1 MPKNK
6 GRGKNRRRGT
16 NDAEDE
22 KRELEFKKEGQEYG
36 QVLRMLGNGRCEVL
50 CSDETTR
57 LSHICGKLYKKV
69 WISAGDIVLVCVRD
83 YQDTKADIVHRYYHR
98 EARSL
103 KAYGE
108 LPESMTWRKNK
119 GNLVGLGTR
128 GDPRVMVTRT
138 LAASSSSS
146 SFAHHTG
153 STSNEQPKSLED
165 ALIKHVM
172 VTLEE
177 VITRTLDPAA
187 LGSRDALAKTVYSR
201 LFDWIVEKINNL
213 IGQDPNSKSLIGVLD
228 IYGFESFKHK
238 STPSDLCTPL
248 HDPKE
253 VRKIAADLLVNSV
266 QVNIGNID
274 ELVVNQFITQDY
286 VYRIRRTGR
295 AGATGQTYT
304 FFGDQDAKHA
314 SDLVKLLEGANQR
327 VPAEIRDMASRGRG
341 GRPAS
346 SFGGRS
352 SFGEG
357 RDDNRFSS
365 GGYQQQ
371 MSFHDNVGVLKR
383 SVAGADV
390 LLAKLAQDGES
401 AAPIGTV
408 VVYQWVNQCQAD
420 VGSMWE
426 GQNTFA
432 TCAMIRSKIS
442 QLLMM
447 LRYGKGNCAE
457 QDELMEANAREQVR
471 EREWQ
476 QRIIDINSVCNIALS

>member
-108 LPESMTWRKNK
+108 LPESMTPDYEKYIEEKLVLQLLPKRKNK

-128 GDPRVMVTRT
+128 GDPRVMVTHT

-153 STSNEQPKSLED
+153 STSSEQPKSLED

-177 VITRTLDPAA
+177 IITRTLDPAA

-228 IYGFESFKHK
+228 IYGFDSFKHN

-295 AGATGQTYT
+295 ASAIGQTYT
-304 FFGDQDAKHA
+304 FFRDQDAKHA

-327 VPAEIRDMASRGRG
+327 VPAEISDMASRGHG
-341 GRPAS
+341 GRSAS

-352 SFGEG
+352 SFGG
-357 RDDNRFSS
+357 GHDGNRFSS

-371 MSFHDNVGVLKR
+371 MSFHDNIGVLKR

-390 LLAKLAQDGES
+390 LMAKLAQDGES
-401 AAPIGTV
+401 AAPI
-408 VVYQWVNQCQAD
+408 AD

-426 GQNTFA
+426 GQNTSA
-432 TCAMIRSKIS
+432 TCAMIRYI
-442 QLLMM
+442 LTRLHI
-447 LRYGKGNCAE
+447 L
-457 QDELMEANAREQVR
+457 
-471 EREWQ
+471 
-476 QRIIDINSVCNIALS
+476 

>member
-1 MPKNK
+1 MFAL
-6 GRGKNRRRGT
+6 RERRVYVT
-16 NDAEDE
+16 QEDFE
-22 KRELEFKKEGQEYG
+22 MAVAKVMKREKEKNINRFSSGGYQQQMSFHDNIGVSERSVAGAEALLAKLAQDRESASLIGTYIANITRKEPNRAKKDTGTERVHKRWESINNGQQKPDYEKCTEKNCSSAATIGLQEG
-36 QVLRMLGNGRCEVL
+36 R
-50 CSDETTR
+50 
-57 LSHICGKLYKKV
+57 
-69 WISAGDIVLVCVRD
+69 
-83 YQDTKADIVHRYYHR
+83 TK
-98 EARSL
+98 
-103 KAYGE
+103 
-108 LPESMTWRKNK
+108 
-119 GNLVGLGTR
+119 
-128 GDPRVMVTRT
+128 
-138 LAASSSSS
+138 
-146 SFAHHTG
+146 
-153 STSNEQPKSLED
+153 PKSLED

-274 ELVVNQFITQDY
+274 ELVVTQDY

-341 GRPAS
+341 GRSAS

-352 SFGEG
+352 SFGGG
-357 RDDNRFSS
+357 RDGFSS

-401 AAPIGTV
+401 AAPI
-408 VVYQWVNQCQAD
+408 
-420 VGSMWE
+420 
-426 GQNTFA
+426 
-432 TCAMIRSKIS
+432 
-442 QLLMM
+442 
-447 LRYGKGNCAE
+447 
-457 QDELMEANAREQVR
+457 
-471 EREWQ
+471 
-476 QRIIDINSVCNIALS
+476 